1 MAELASRNL
10 GEEQSVRVQ
19 DYLDDKLQTSNDLAN
34 LDVLLETVTNQQTLL
49 RQQVT
54 LFPRLVWISNS
65 LFASFKRR
73 KQLFLRLPRLPKLIR
88 EIYYN
93 KQRGL
98 GSSRPISTGVCSLS
112 RGLKLVMMQYG
123 NSIQVWTIC
132 GDWMSPKA
140 TWSCLQK
147 SITSGWT

>member
-54 LFPRLVWISNS
+54 LFPRLV
-65 LFASFKRR
+65 
-73 KQLFLRLPRLPKLIR
+73 
-88 EIYYN
+88 
-93 KQRGL
+93 
-98 GSSRPISTGVCSLS
+98 
-112 RGLKLVMMQYG
+112 
-123 NSIQVWTIC
+123 
-132 GDWMSPKA
+132 
-140 TWSCLQK
+140 
-147 SITSGWT
+147 